1 MLKKGSMEMDYKKT
15 GLEILD
21 LIGGKENI
29 AMLTHCATRLRLEF
43 NDSSKVQAEKIE
55 SMPGVISVVDKG
67 GQFQIIIGN
76 EVQQVYRVIMN
87 ERGIEG
93 ENKGNQNGQKKEKKG
108 IFSEIVSVI
117 STTFTPFIPAIIG
130 AGMIKAILAVLV
142 LTGLLTDESQTFF
155 ILDTVADAAFFFMP
169 VLLAYGAS
177 IKFATNPVLSMTIAG
192 VLLHPNWSDIMA
204 SGEALHFIGIPLR
217 LTDYAGSVL
226 PIIITVWLMSYV
238 ERFAEKVSP
247 SIIKFFMKP
256 MLILLITA
264 PLALVVVG
272 PLGTYLNDL
281 VAFGA
286 DSINSYASWLIPML
300 MGMFQPFLL
309 ITGTAWAMTPIATSQ
324 LSLNGEEI
332 MNGPGM
338 LASNIAQGAATLAVA
353 VKTKNKQLK
362 QIAGSAGFT
371 ALVGITEPSLFGV
384 TLKLKRPLIA
394 AMIGGGVAGVYAGLS
409 GLVRYAFVSPGLA
422 GIPAFIGKNPMNIV
436 HALITIVIA
445 FVVSFIAAMILGF
458 EDPVDDTDSLDQKKK
473 STADDDTKNTQ
484 GQSSADDHI
493 NIGKGQSSVDDD
505 TKNIQRQS
513 SINIHVG
520 SPLSGQLVSLSDV
533 SDDVFSSG
541 LLGKGVA
548 IKPTKGEVIAPVA
561 GEVVTLLQ
569 SKHAIGIQDDNGL
582 EILIHVGIDTVNL
595 NGEHFEAFVKQ
606 GDRVEVGDK
615 LVEFDMEGIQ
625 GKGFDLITPI
635 ILTNHDQFETVEL
648 ALPQDI
654 EQSELIMTVKQS

>member
-1 MLKKGSMEMDYKKT
+1 MDYKKL
-15 GLEILD
+15 GLEIVELV
-21 LIGGKENI
+21 GGKENI
-29 AMLTHCATRLRLEF
+29 SKLTHCATRLRLEF
-43 NDSSKVQAEKIE
+43 NNSSKVQPEKIE
-55 SMPGVISVVDKG
+55 RLQGVISVVDKG

-87 ERGIEG
+87 ERGTSEATG
-93 ENKGNQNGQKKEKKG
+93 RSSQGKKKEKQG
-108 IFSEIVSVI
+108 VFTRIISVI

-142 LTGLLTDESQTFF
+142 LTGVLTDESQTFF
-155 ILDTVADAAFFFMP
+155 ILDTISDAAFFFMP

-177 IKFATNPVLSMTIAG
+177 IKFETNPVLSMTIAG
-192 VLLHPNWSDIMA
+192 VLLHPNWATVLA
-204 SGEALHFIGIPLR
+204 SEEAIHFIGIPVQ

-264 PLALVVVG
+264 PLALVVIG
-272 PLGTYLNDL
+272 PLGTMLNDL
-281 VAFGA
+281 VAAGA
-286 DSINSYASWLIPML
+286 DTINAHASWLIPML

-324 LSLNGEEI
+324 LSASGEEI

-338 LASNIAQGAATLAVA
+338 LSSNIAQGAATLAVA
-353 VKTKNKQLK
+353 FKTKNKELK

-384 TLKLKRPLIA
+384 TLRLKKPLIA

-436 HALITIVIA
+436 HALITIAIA
-445 FVVSFIAAMILGF
+445 FTVAFIVTLIIGF
-458 EDPVDDTDSLDQKKK
+458 DDPVDESEESDEDREQ
-473 STADDDTKNTQ
+473 TKGN
-484 GQSSADDHI
+484 SEMI
-493 NIGKGQSSVDDD
+493 
-505 TKNIQRQS
+505 
-513 SINIHVG
+513 
-520 SPLSGQLVSLSDV
+520 SPLSGELISLNNV
-533 SDDVFSSG
+533 NDDVFSSG

-548 IKPTKGEVIAPVA
+548 IKPNKGEVVAPVS
-561 GEVVTLLQ
+561 GEIVTLLQ
-569 SKHAIGIQDDNGL
+569 SKHAIGIKDAQGV

-606 GDRVEVGDK
+606 GDFVEVGDK
-615 LVEFDMEGIQ
+615 LVTFDMKSISD
-625 GKGFDLITPI
+625 KGFDLVTPI
-635 ILTNHDQFETVEL
+635 IITNHDQFESIET
-648 ALPQDI
+648 ALPQNI
-654 EQSELIMTVKQS
+654 TQGETIIVVK